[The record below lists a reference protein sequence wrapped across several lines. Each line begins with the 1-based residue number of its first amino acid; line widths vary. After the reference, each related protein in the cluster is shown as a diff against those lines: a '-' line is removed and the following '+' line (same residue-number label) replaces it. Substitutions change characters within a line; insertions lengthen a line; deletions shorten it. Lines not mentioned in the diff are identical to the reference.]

1 MTVNAPD
8 KSANSG
14 AERRARLDK
23 ALRENLKK
31 RKQQQRARSQTEM
44 AAQKPDAK
52 KPEDRKLMLKKR
64 SMKAEYGQ
72 S

>member
-1 MTVNAPD
+1 MTETPLINLQIPRQNA
-8 KSANSG
+8 
-14 AERRARLDK
+14 ARLDK

-31 RKQQQRARSQTEM
+31 RKQQQRRSQTEM
-44 AAQKPDAK
+44 DEQKPDAK
-52 KPEDRKLMLKKR
+52 NSEDRKLILKKR

>member
-1 MTVNAPD
+1 MSGNTPD
-8 KSANSG
+8 QSANTE

-44 AAQKPDAK
+44 VEQKSDAK
-52 KPEDRKLMLKKR
+52 NLKT
-64 SMKAEYGQ
+64 EN
-72 S
+72 

>member
-1 MTVNAPD
+1 MTGNTPD
-8 KSANSG
+8 KSANSEV
-14 AERRARLDK
+14 ERHARLDK

-52 KPEDRKLMLKKR
+52 NRKI
-64 SMKAEYGQ
+64 EN
-72 S
+72 

>member
-1 MTVNAPD
+1 MTGNAPD
-8 KSANSG
+8 KSANSE

-52 KPEDRKLMLKKR
+52 NRKIEK
-64 SMKAEYGQ
+64 
-72 S
+72 

>member
-1 MTVNAPD
+1 MTGNAPD
-8 KSANSG
+8 KSANSE

-31 RKQQQRARSQTEM
+31 RKQQQRARSQTEI

-52 KPEDRKLMLKKR
+52 NRKI
-64 SMKAEYGQ
+64 EN
-72 S
+72 

>member
-1 MTVNAPD
+1 MTGNTHD
-8 KSANSG
+8 KSANSE

-44 AAQKPDAK
+44 DEQKLDAK
-52 KPEDRKLMLKKR
+52 NLKT
-64 SMKAEYGQ
+64 EN
-72 S
+72 

>member
-1 MTVNAPD
+1 MTGNASG
-8 KSANSG
+8 KSANSE
-14 AERRARLDK
+14 AEHRARLDK

-52 KPEDRKLMLKKR
+52 NWRIEN
-64 SMKAEYGQ
+64 
-72 S
+72 

>member
-1 MTVNAPD
+1 MTGNAHD
-8 KSANSG
+8 KSANSE

-44 AAQKPDAK
+44 DEQKLDAK
-52 KPEDRKLMLKKR
+52 NLKT
-64 SMKAEYGQ
+64 EN
-72 S
+72 